1 MIPARGKA
9 RDRLVVGRDDAG
21 GGGQIGAG
29 FERIFDRKPQPAEI
43 GAVNLSQA
51 EIDVVASTNQAA
63 RRSDCLRLGRGL
75 WRAHAGT
82 IDPDCETVEP
92 ALRVDDRNERLRRR
106 RRCASSCKR
115 KKGGDIEDHRRP
127 PSKRSMPASE
137 KVWLRPSLNVMTTR
151 RRVVESRS

>member
-1 MIPARGKA
+1 MRISDWSSDVCSSDLGKA
-9 RDRLVVGRDDAG
+9 RDRLVVGREDTR

-92 ALRVDDRNERLRRR
+92 ALRGAERNARTRP
-106 RRCASSCKR
+106 
-115 KKGGDIEDHRRP
+115 HRR
-127 PSKRSMPASE
+127 SASPL
-137 KVWLRPSLNVMTTR
+137 KHKN
-151 RRVVESRS
+151 